1 MMRWPDLTPVLTP
14 IAWAVAG
21 AAATRLYMPERFTR
35 DLDIV
40 VAASDGQAARRKLS
54 HAGFQFSGTLSIDSA
69 RWQSPDGDL
78 IDLIEGAESWWPTA
92 MAAAQTNRDAQ
103 GLPVLPLPYLALMKF
118 KASRTVDLGDL
129 TRMLALT
136 DDAALAQ
143 VRALFHQFAPD
154 GSEDLESLIALGK
167 LELSS

>member
-1 MMRWPDLTPVLTP
+1 
-14 IAWAVAG
+14 
-21 AAATRLYMPERFTR
+21 
-35 DLDIV
+35 
-40 VAASDGQAARRKLS
+40 
-54 HAGFQFSGTLSIDSA
+54 
-69 RWQSPDGDL
+69 
-78 IDLIEGAESWWPTA
+78 
-92 MAAAQTNRDAQ
+92 MA
-103 GLPVLPLPYLALMKF
+103 LPVLPLPYLALMKF